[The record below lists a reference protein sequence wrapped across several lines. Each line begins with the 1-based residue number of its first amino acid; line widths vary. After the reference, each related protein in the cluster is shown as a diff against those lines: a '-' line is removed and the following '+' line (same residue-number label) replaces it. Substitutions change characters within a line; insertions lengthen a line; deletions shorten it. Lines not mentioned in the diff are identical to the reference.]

1 MKRVLDVCCGGRM
14 FYFDKQ
20 HPDVVFADIRR
31 ETGLLTNGQRLT
43 VAPEVLADFRALPFA
58 DGQFRVVVFD
68 PPHLTHSSATCDMTR
83 KYGRLDKATWPDD
96 LRRGFAEC
104 FRVLLPDGVLIFKWC
119 EQDIPVA
126 KVLALT
132 DRRPL
137 LGHRSGKAHKTHWI
151 IFLK

>member
-20 HPDVVFADIRR
+20 HPDVVFADLRR
-31 ETGLLTNGQRLT
+31 ETGVLTNGQRLT
-43 VAPEVLADFRALPFA
+43 VAPDVLADFRALPFA

-83 KYGRLDKATWPDD
+83 KYGRLDKTTWPDD

-104 FRVLLPDGVLIFKWC
+104 FRVLEDGGLLIFKWSAT
-119 EQDIPVA
+119 DIPVA

-132 DRRPL
+132 DRQPL
-137 LGHRSGKAHKTHWI
+137 LGSRSGKANKTHWV